1 MYLEHGIMTTEEL
14 RAIGHYPSEERMRKG
29 PVAVCECLQRI
40 PCNPCESSCP
50 FHAITIGEDISNLPE
65 LDADKCVGCGSC
77 ITHCS
82 GLACFVLDKSYSDT
96 VGSVSFPY
104 EYLHD
109 FKKGDTVKVADRG
122 GNYVCDGVVLKEI
135 TTTKSDRTTVV
146 TLEVPIA
153 YVDEVRSVY
162 RAHEYERPEW
172 MKGAREDV

>member
-1 MYLEHGIMTTEEL
+1 MRWVREL
-14 RAIGHYPSEERMRKG
+14 HHP
-29 PVAVCECLQRI
+29 
-40 PCNPCESSCP
+40 
-50 FHAITIGEDISNLPE
+50 
-65 LDADKCVGCGSC
+65 
-77 ITHCS
+77 
-82 GLACFVLDKSYSDT
+82 
-96 VGSVSFPY
+96 
-104 EYLHD
+104 
-109 FKKGDTVKVADRG
+109 DTVKAADRG

>member
-1 MYLEHGIMTTEEL
+1 M
-14 RAIGHYPSEERMRKG
+14 
-29 PVAVCECLQRI
+29 
-40 PCNPCESSCP
+40 
-50 FHAITIGEDISNLPE
+50 
-65 LDADKCVGCGSC
+65 
-77 ITHCS
+77 
-82 GLACFVLDKSYSDT
+82 DKSYSDT
-96 VGSVSFPY
+96 VGSGSFPY
-104 EYLHD
+104 EYLQD
-109 FKKGDTVKVADRG
+109 FKKGDTVKAADRG

>member
-1 MYLEHGIMTTEEL
+1 MPELVGKDAPVIAKAAGFDIPKDTKVMGLKIDAVGKANVLNKEIMGPIVVLKGYESFEE
-14 RAIGHYPSEERMRKG
+14 A
-29 PVAVCECLQRI
+29 VACLLYTSQRI

-109 FKKGDTVKVADRG
+109 FKKGDRCV
-122 GNYVCDGVVLKEI
+122 
-135 TTTKSDRTTVV
+135 
-146 TLEVPIA
+146 
-153 YVDEVRSVY
+153 
-162 RAHEYERPEW
+162 
-172 MKGAREDV
+172 